1 MPRQRAPAKSSKYY
15 VPKEEYLTVLHF
27 CRQYPDWIKEIS
39 NNEKPGV
46 APSRKHDPARIA
58 SIRKKK
64 GVLEMVIHKIAEG
77 MDEWLFLGVCQGL
90 TYPQLK
96 ERGIP
101 IGRTQYYEMR
111 QRFYY
116 YLSRII

>member
-1 MPRQRAPAKSSKYY
+1 MPQQRTPAKKSKYY

-27 CRQYPDWIKEIS
+27 CRQFPEWEKEIS
-39 NNEKPGV
+39 ESMKPGIIS
-46 APSRKHDPARIA
+46 SRDYDPGRIA
-58 SIRKKK
+58 VIRRKKS
-64 GVLEMVIHKIAEG
+64 VLEMVIQKTANG
-77 MDEWLFLGVCQGL
+77 MDEWLFLGVCHGR

-96 ERGIP
+96 QRGIP
-101 IGRTQYYEMR
+101 CGKNQYYEMR

>member
-1 MPRQRAPAKSSKYY
+1 MSQFRTPTKRSKFY

-27 CRQYPDWIKEIS
+27 CRQYPEWEKEILNS
-39 NNEKPGV
+39 QRPETD
-46 APSRKHDPARIA
+46 PSRIA
-58 SIRKKK
+58 TIKKK
-64 GVLEMVIHKIAEG
+64 KAVLEMLIRKTADG
-77 MDEWLFLGVCQGL
+77 MDEWLFLGVCHGL
-90 TYPQLK
+90 TYQQLK
-96 ERGIP
+96 KRGML

>member
-1 MPRQRAPAKSSKYY
+1 MPQQRTPAKSSKYY

-27 CRQYPDWIKEIS
+27 CRQFSEWEKEIAES
-39 NNEKPGV
+39 MKLGI
-46 APSRKHDPARIA
+46 DQ
-58 SIRKKK
+58 SIRSDPLRMSAIRRKKA
-64 GVLEMVIHKIAEG
+64 VLEMVIQQTANG
-77 MDEWLFLGVCQGL
+77 MDEWLFFGVCHGL

-96 ERGIP
+96 QRGIP
-101 IGRTQYYEMR
+101 CGRTQYYEMR

>member
-1 MPRQRAPAKSSKYY
+1 MPQYRTPEKSSKYY

-27 CRQYPDWIKEIS
+27 CKQYPDWEKEIS
-39 NNEKPGV
+39 DDYKQRGML
-46 APSRKHDPARIA
+46 SQYSDPVRIA
-58 SIRKKK
+58 TIKKK
-64 GVLEMVIHKIAEG
+64 KAILEMVIQKTADG
-77 MDEWLFLGVCQGL
+77 MDEWLFLGVCHGL

-96 ERGIP
+96 QRGIP
-101 IGRTQYYEMR
+101 CGRNQYYEMR

>member
-1 MPRQRAPAKSSKYY
+1 MPRQRTPAKSSKYY
-15 VPKEEYLTVLHF
+15 VPKEEYLTTLHF
-27 CRQYPDWIKEIS
+27 CRQYPDWEKEVS
-39 NNEKPGV
+39 DSMKLGTFNQ
-46 APSRKHDPARIA
+46 ARTFRIR
-58 SIRKKK
+58 RKKT
-64 GVLEMVIHKIAEG
+64 VLEMVIHKTANG
-77 MDEWLFLGVCQGL
+77 LDEWLFLGVCHGP

-116 YLSRII
+116 YLSQII

>member
-1 MPRQRAPAKSSKYY
+1 MPRQRTPAKSSKYY
-15 VPKEEYLTVLHF
+15 VPKEEYLTTLHF

-39 NNEKPGV
+39 GNEKPGV
-46 APSRKHDPARIA
+46 APSRKHDPARIPA
-58 SIRKKK
+58 IRKKK
-64 GVLEMVIHKIAEG
+64 GVLEMVIHKTANG
-77 MDEWLFLGVCQGL
+77 LDEWLLLGVCHGL

-116 YLSRII
+116 YLSQII

>member
-1 MPRQRAPAKSSKYY
+1 MPRQRTPSKSSKYY
-15 VPKEEYLTVLHF
+15 VPKEEYLTAFHF
-27 CRQYPDWIKEIS
+27 CRQYPEWEKEIS
-39 NNEKPGV
+39 DSEKPGIV
-46 APSRKHDPARIA
+46 ASRIYDPARIA
-58 SIRKKK
+58 AIKKK
-64 GVLEMVIHKIAEG
+64 KAVLEMVIHKMADG
-77 MDEWLFLGVCQGL
+77 VDEWLLLGVCHGL

>member
-1 MPRQRAPAKSSKYY
+1 MPQYRTPEKSSKYY

-27 CRQYPDWIKEIS
+27 CKQYPNWKKEIS
-39 NNEKPGV
+39 DSVEQSAMLPQK
-46 APSRKHDPARIA
+46 SDPVRIVT
-58 SIRKKK
+58 IRKKK
-64 GVLEMVIHKIAEG
+64 AVLEMLIRKLADG
-77 MDEWLFLGVCQGL
+77 LDDWLLLGVCYGM

-96 ERGIP
+96 QRGIP
-101 IGRTQYYEMR
+101 CGRNQYYEIR